1 MICAKSNNLGQ
12 KWAEIESHQPPKG
25 ACVACPSLGDR
36 FGLKYSQNKAL
47 GQGQP

>member
-1 MICAKSNNLGQ
+1 MCQKQQLGTEM
-12 KWAEIESHQPPKG
+12 EIKSHQPPRG
-25 ACVACPSLGDR
+25 ACVGCPSLGDH